1 MALLSDE
8 TIWLH
13 LGIVGAWLAIAILVA
28 EWLHRK
34 ISVGAETARKIV
46 HISSGNVVLIAWW
59 LQMPEWIIVMAAAI
73 AGAMALVSYQIPIL
87 PSINSVG
94 RQSLGTFFY
103 AISIG
108 LLTIWF
114 WPEQPQYTVLGILV
128 MAWGDGLA
136 ATVGQRFGRHPYQV
150 WGLKKSWEGT
160 LTMGAASF
168 VAISLTLFAVQGA
181 IWQTWAIALVVAI
194 AATALEAFSKLG
206 VDNLTVPLGS
216 AALAFVLSQMWLV

>member
-108 LLTIWF
+108 LLPIWF
-114 WPEQPQYTVLGILV
+114 WPEQPQFTVLGILV

-168 VAISLTLFAVQGA
+168 AVVSLTLFAVQGA
-181 IWQTWAIALVVAI
+181 IWQTWTIALIVAI